1 VICQLLL
8 VKFSA
13 GKVNELTI
21 LSLISS
27 LNERFPNLDW
37 HIGRDCS
44 GIYTSISLG
53 ESTSYDIAIWEYG
66 QSDYLQLS
74 IEVFCDK
81 KSLVIK
87 VFETYDI
94 EDMIYSLESW
104 IKEIYLVFNKIYSQR
119 GVE

>member
-1 VICQLLL
+1 M
-8 VKFSA
+8 
-13 GKVNELTI
+13 NELTV

-37 HIGRDCS
+37 HIGRESS
-44 GIYTSISLG
+44 GIYTTILLGASESNTYHIS
-53 ESTSYDIAIWEYG
+53 IWEDCNG
-66 QSDYLQLS
+66 SDYLQLS
-74 IEVFCDK
+74 IEVFHDK

-87 VFETYDI
+87 YFETDNI

-104 IKEIYLVFNKIYSQR
+104 IKEMYLALSKIYSQR